1 MRTLV
6 EKNLFFL
13 FLMISLTNKSFKIS
27 RYRTNYLI
35 WVINQIINQQ
45 EESTKT
51 KNEMKITEQVTKI
64 QMKLRNISFCYLLL
78 EKRVIMSSHLKKID
92 FKSLYKKQPHQ

>member
-1 MRTLV
+1 
-6 EKNLFFL
+6 
-13 FLMISLTNKSFKIS
+13 MISLTNKSFKIS
-27 RYRTNYLI
+27 RYRINYLI

-51 KNEMKITEQVTKI
+51 KNEMKITEQATKI

>member
-6 EKNLFFL
+6 EKNLFFP
-13 FLMISLTNKSFKIS
+13 FLIISLRNKSFKIS
-27 RYRTNYLI
+27 RYRINYLI

-51 KNEMKITEQVTKI
+51 KNEMKITEQVTNI

-92 FKSLYKKQPHQ
+92 FKSLYKKRPHQ

>member
-27 RYRTNYLI
+27 RYRINYLI

-51 KNEMKITEQVTKI
+51 KNEMKITEQVTNT